1 MYHKFLS
8 HEHIIT
14 YNTTQRNK
22 HKQSEKGREGGREG
36 RKKVYFGSDLSTSGK
51 QCAFHGPQR
60 LKQAPQRKRKNI
72 R

>member
-22 HKQSEKGREGGREG
+22 HKQSEKGGGGKEAERGGR
-36 RKKVYFGSDLSTSGK
+36 KSTLVLTY
-51 QCAFHGPQR
+51 QPQASNVHSM
-60 LKQAPQRKRKNI
+60 APRD
-72 R
+72 